1 MIGAIIGFIVFFFM
15 LGFLS
20 GGTSTDKNAH
30 MDKKKE
36 KLEKEMKLNGLE
48 EWQKNLVRKGD
59 YQPFNFE
66 EEDLDED
73 DYYYD
78 DDDNEDK

>member
-1 MIGAIIGFIVFFFM
+1 MIGAIIGFIAFCII
-15 LGFLS
+15 LGAFS
-20 GGTSTDKNAH
+20 GSSLTNNNIPL
-30 MDKKKE
+30 DKKKKE
-36 KLEKEMKLNGLE
+36 LEKEMTRNGLE

-59 YQPFNFE
+59 FEPFNFE

-78 DDDNEDK
+78 DDDDK

>member
-1 MIGAIIGFIVFFFM
+1 M
-15 LGFLS
+15 
-20 GGTSTDKNAH
+20 TR
-30 MDKKKE
+30 
-36 KLEKEMKLNGLE
+36 NGLD

-59 YQPFNFE
+59 FEPFNFE

-78 DDDNEDK
+78 DDDDK